1 MESTSTRETA
11 LGRDLLFAYL
21 VELGI
26 PYIFGNPGTTELPLV
41 DGCNDHP
48 SVEYV
53 LSLHEDIAVAQAIG
67 YARASGN
74 IGVVNLHVTPGVAHG
89 LGNIYNAF
97 RARVPLLIT
106 AGQHHSG
113 LDVYDPILTADL
125 VGLMRPF
132 TKWAYEVSSLDDLPI
147 ALQRAF
153 KELSTPPYGPVFLSI
168 ATDLFLADYPDRPSA
183 KVSRIARA
191 RSIDSEVERA
201 AAVLA
206 GATNP
211 LILAGDGVG
220 LNDAWDEVVRLAESL
235 GAVVL
240 TEGYST
246 LWNFPSSHPLF
257 GGPMP
262 NLATEMRK
270 QFDGV
275 DALLACGVTCQVPV
289 SRYDEGGPLIPW
301 RVRTVAVDDSP
312 WEVGKN
318 EPVEVGLVG
327 DVKSNLAALA
337 AAVGALPANEE
348 LPDRRRTA
356 EARCRER
363 VQNWAARVGAARDA
377 AQVSAELV
385 AAELRDLLPPD
396 AIIVDESISNRPAF
410 VNILEFGDPLAYFNV
425 NGLSLGYSPAA
436 AVGIHQARPDR
447 RVVDV
452 VGDGSLMYYPQALW
466 NAAVAGARVLFVVLN
481 NGSYRVLKLI
491 IERMGGPWGESKQ
504 PVPGLELDG
513 SRIDFVGLAAA
524 LGVPGECIATPD
536 EVRPALERG
545 LAACGPYV
553 LEIDLRR

>member
-1 MESTSTRETA
+1 MVR
-11 LGRDLLFAYL
+11 GRDLLFDYL
-21 VELGI
+21 AHLGI

-132 TKWAYEVSSLDDLPI
+132 TKWAYEVTSLDDLPI

-153 KELSTPPYGPVFLSI
+153 KELTTPPFGPVFLSI
-168 ATDLFLADYPDRPSA
+168 ATDLFLADYPERPVA

-191 RSIDSEVERA
+191 RSVDAEIERA

-246 LWNFPSSHPLF
+246 LWNFPSAHPQF

-275 DALLACGVTCQVPV
+275 DVLLACGVTCQVPV
-289 SRYDEGGPLIPW
+289 SRYDEGGPLVPW
-301 RVRTVAVDDSP
+301 RVRTIAGDATR

-337 AAVGALPANEE
+337 AAVAAMPA
-348 LPDRRRTA
+348 
-356 EARCRER
+356 
-363 VQNWAARVGAARDA
+363 
-377 AQVSAELV
+377 
-385 AAELRDLLPPD
+385 
-396 AIIVDESISNRPAF
+396 
-410 VNILEFGDPLAYFNV
+410 
-425 NGLSLGYSPAA
+425 
-436 AVGIHQARPDR
+436 
-447 RVVDV
+447 
-452 VGDGSLMYYPQALW
+452 
-466 NAAVAGARVLFVVLN
+466 
-481 NGSYRVLKLI
+481 
-491 IERMGGPWGESKQ
+491 
-504 PVPGLELDG
+504 
-513 SRIDFVGLAAA
+513 
-524 LGVPGECIATPD
+524 
-536 EVRPALERG
+536 
-545 LAACGPYV
+545 
-553 LEIDLRR
+553 